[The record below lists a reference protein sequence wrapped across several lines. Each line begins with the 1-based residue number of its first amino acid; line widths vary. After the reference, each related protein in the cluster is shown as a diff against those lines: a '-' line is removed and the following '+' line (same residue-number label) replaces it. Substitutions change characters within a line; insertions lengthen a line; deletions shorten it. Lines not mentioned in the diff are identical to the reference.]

1 MQTMVY
7 SGRVMPD
14 QRAGTFVGKYIQRR
28 ELKTGQQKV
37 QLYYEEGH
45 RIINDR
51 MENIING
58 WRYRHNLI

>member
-45 RIINDR
+45 RIK
-51 MENIING
+51 MTE
-58 WRYRHNLI
+58 WKTL